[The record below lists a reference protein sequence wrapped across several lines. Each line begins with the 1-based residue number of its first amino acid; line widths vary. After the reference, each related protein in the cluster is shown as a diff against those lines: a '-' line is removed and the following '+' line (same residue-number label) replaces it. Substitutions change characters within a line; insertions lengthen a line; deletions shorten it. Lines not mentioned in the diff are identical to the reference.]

1 MLLGFP
7 QGEPYVVLHGPLLG
21 NEPPLSEGNVLKR
34 IRAEQFMARGV
45 FKVLLEGYQL
55 PISQTQ
61 PISVLTG
68 TALAHPVRVG
78 GFANFL

>member
-1 MLLGFP
+1 MAWG
-7 QGEPYVVLHGPLLG
+7 VV
-21 NEPPLSEGNVLKR
+21 
-34 IRAEQFMARGV
+34 
-45 FKVLLEGYQL
+45 KVLLESYQL

-61 PISVLTG
+61 AISVLTG

>member
-1 MLLGFP
+1 
-7 QGEPYVVLHGPLLG
+7 
-21 NEPPLSEGNVLKR
+21 
-34 IRAEQFMARGV
+34 MAQGV
-45 FKVLLEGYQL
+45 FKVLLETYQL

-78 GFANFL
+78 GFTNFL